1 MALADL
7 NVRLGLITKS
17 FERSLND
24 VDRKLRR
31 FQRNIEGIGQ
41 DLTNSITVPL
51 AGLGAASLASFAE
64 FEKGAKAL
72 EAVTKD
78 AKPVAEQLEA
88 LREAAKLPGLGFQE
102 AVQGSA
108 RLQAV
113 GLSADEAARTLTEF
127 GNAVA
132 RSGGGRAELEGAL
145 LALTQI
151 ASKGK
156 ISAEEINQLNER
168 IFEIRPALEA
178 AFGTSNS
185 EELQALGI
193 SSEEFIS
200 KVTAEFAK
208 LERVQ
213 GGLANSFENFGDS
226 VRTNLAR
233 VGDIINKSFDIGG
246 IIDRFDRALTSVVD
260 TFSNLD
266 AGTQRTIVRV
276 AAFAAAIGPALL
288 GIGKIINLGRSAI
301 SSLQLLTDGFKALA
315 GGAINAATNVKKL
328 NFGAILTPQVIALT
342 AAVGAAVLI
351 WKEFNRRVE
360 LANAAQNAVRD
371 VTLQAEQALAAEEVK
386 VGRLIDTIKD
396 ETAAREDK
404 QRALTRLQEISPQYF
419 GTLDLEK
426 SKVEDITAAYEDY
439 RKSVL
444 LQAQAQAAVNKLTE
458 LATQRIEKLQEAEDL
473 RASLAE
479 QTGGKLEAAFSIATG
494 SITRT
499 AAQLRRV
506 EQELGSIE
514 KQNGAL
520 IDVLKEA
527 ETGLDNL
534 GGNDGPKKLADNTTK
549 EFQRI
554 SKEAQKIPEEIAKIR
569 AELAAIDTKESILG
583 GSFAEDSERLSTLE
597 KGIES
602 LIDLGAGQEN
612 EFLKSLSNQLET
624 IRQQTTLIDFDTSIL
639 DRDINAQIDADIGTV
654 SPISIPGITEAE
666 AAIFAYQ
673 NRLREATEQADAFGT
688 EAGDVLGE
696 KINITRN
703 ALSQAVTD
711 FGANSE
717 AVAILREQYA
727 ALNAELD
734 ASNEKQERQRQ
745 ALQAAN
751 ALAGTL
757 GAGITE
763 FFTALEQGSKNAFQS
778 FIDGFKKAIAE
789 LLKRLALALIQAIAV
804 AAVLSLIFPG
814 SAQGGASFAKN
825 LKNVL
830 GGGIP
835 GLAEGGI
842 VPPGYPNDTF
852 PARLSSGE
860 AVIPLDRL
868 SSIIGDQGQQVFIP
882 DLRISGEDLVIVFNK
897 AQNNFNRYS

>member
-7 NVRLGLITKS
+7 NVRLGLITRN
-17 FERSLND
+17 FEKSLND
-24 VDRKLRR
+24 VDRQLRR

-51 AGLGAASLASFAE
+51 AGLGAASLASFAD

-78 AKPVAEQLEA
+78 AKSVADQLED
-88 LREAAKLPGLGFQE
+88 LREVAKLPGLGFQE

-113 GLSADEAARTLTEF
+113 GLSADEAARTLSEF

-132 RSGGGRAELEGAL
+132 RSGGGRVELEGAL

-185 EELQALGI
+185 EELQKLGI
-193 SSEEFIS
+193 SSEEFIA
-200 KVTAEFAK
+200 KVTEEFSK

-233 VGDIINKSFDIGG
+233 VGDIINQAFDIGG
-246 IIDRFDRALTSVVD
+246 LIDRFDAALTSVVD

-266 AGTQRTIVRV
+266 AGTQKTIVRV
-276 AAFAAAIGPALL
+276 AAFAAAVGPAALA
-288 GIGKIINLGRSAI
+288 IGKIVSFGRTTI
-301 SSLQLLTDGFKALA
+301 STLQLLNDGFRAVA
-315 GGAINAATNVKKL
+315 GGAINAANSIKKL
-328 NFGAILTPQVIALT
+328 NFSAILTPQVLALT
-342 AAVGAAVLI
+342 AAVGAAVLV

-360 LANAAQNAVRD
+360 LANAAQNAVKE

-386 VGRLIDTIKD
+386 VGRLIDVIKD
-396 ETAAREDK
+396 ETKTREEK
-404 QRALTRLQEISPQYF
+404 ERAVSRLQEISPQYF

-506 EQELGSIE
+506 EQELGGIE

-520 IDVLKEA
+520 IEVLKEA

-534 GGNDGPKKLADNTTK
+534 GESDGPAKLAASTTQSF
-549 EFQRI
+549 ERI
-554 SKEAQKIPEEIAKIR
+554 SSEAKKIPEEIAKIR
-569 AELAAIDTKESILG
+569 AEFAAIDTKEGVLG
-583 GSFAEDSERLSTLE
+583 GSFAEDSERLKTLQG
-597 KGIES
+597 GIEK

-624 IRQQTTLIDFDTSIL
+624 LREQTTLIDFDTKIL
-639 DRDINAQIDADIGTV
+639 DKGIEAQISADFGTV
-654 SPISIPGITEAE
+654 QKIEIPGITEAE

-673 NRLREATEQADAFGT
+673 NRLQEATEQANIFGT
-688 EAGDVLGE
+688 EAGEVLGE
-696 KINITRN
+696 KISITRN
-703 ALSQAVTD
+703 ALSQAGTD

-717 AVAILREQYA
+717 AVALLREQYV

-734 ASNEKQERQRQ
+734 ASNEKQLRQQQ
-745 ALQAAN
+745 ALQTAN

-778 FIDGFKKAIAE
+778 FVDGFKKAIAE
-789 LLKRLALALIQAIAV
+789 LLKRLAVALIQAIAV
-804 AAVLSLIFPG
+804 AAVLSIIFPG
-814 SAQGGASFAKN
+814 SAAGGASFAKN
-825 LKNVL
+825 FKNIL
-830 GGGIP
+830 GGSIP

-842 VPPGYPNDTF
+842 VTSPTLALIGEGRQP
-852 PARLSSGE
+852 E

-868 SSIIGDQGQQVFIP
+868 SSMAGDAKQVQVVIP
-882 DLRISGEDLVIVFNK
+882 EVVLRGEDLVIAFNK
-897 AQNNFNRYS
+897 AQNNFNRFS